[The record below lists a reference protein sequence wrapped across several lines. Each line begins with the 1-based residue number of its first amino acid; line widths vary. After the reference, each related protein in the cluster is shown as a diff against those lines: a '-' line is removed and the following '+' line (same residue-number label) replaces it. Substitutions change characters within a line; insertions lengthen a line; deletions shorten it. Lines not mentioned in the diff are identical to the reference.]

1 MYTFDEIREI
11 GLIVWC
17 LGSAWLESELR
28 QAQDRSLMEPSM
40 TSIDMTRTTSGARE
54 ARAASRSSRTGEAED
69 GNMLALLSQA
79 IDQTS
84 YQPVPPKPSST
95 STGYSRRSGGPGV
108 TEKGSAATHTHPG
121 STTPL
126 DPKNIFEIAPAES
139 WEATMSS
146 SRARTL
152 ANILNDVPAG
162 ELSSDL
168 KTYPLEI
175 SGTELPKDSPS
186 QLEAEP
192 VLWDLLWPGWHKD
205 LPNPELMD
213 HM

>member
-1 MYTFDEIREI
+1 
-11 GLIVWC
+11 
-17 LGSAWLESELR
+17 
-28 QAQDRSLMEPSM
+28 
-40 TSIDMTRTTSGARE
+40 
-54 ARAASRSSRTGEAED
+54 
-69 GNMLALLSQA
+69 MLALLSQA

-84 YQPVPPKPSST
+84 YQPVPPKLTST
-95 STGYSRRSGGPGV
+95 STGYSRRSGGSGGTGKGV
-108 TEKGSAATHTHPG
+108 AATLTHPG
-121 STTPL
+121 SITPL
-126 DPKNIFEIAPAES
+126 EPNNIFEIAPAES

-152 ANILNDVPAG
+152 ANILNDAPPVEIPTG
-162 ELSSDL
+162 L
-168 KTYPLEI
+168 KTYPLET
-175 SGTELPKDSPS
+175 SETELPKDSPS